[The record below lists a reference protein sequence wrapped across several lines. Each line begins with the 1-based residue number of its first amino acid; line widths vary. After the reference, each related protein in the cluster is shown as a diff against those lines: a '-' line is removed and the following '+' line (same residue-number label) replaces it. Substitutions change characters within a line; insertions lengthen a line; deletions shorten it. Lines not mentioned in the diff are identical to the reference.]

1 MNSNLSRAHPILSL
15 STGELELITQLVL
28 ASGSLK
34 ELAQHFRVSYPT
46 IRSRLDQVIAHLR
59 SLIEEHES
67 DSLPG
72 VVEDLV
78 NQGEVTA
85 TAAQAI
91 LEAHR
96 QELHKQRAES
106 GERRAESQQ

>member
-1 MNSNLSRAHPILSL
+1 MNSNLSRTHPILSL
-15 STGELELITQLVL
+15 NTGELELITHLVL
-28 ASGSLK
+28 CSGSLK
-34 ELAQHFRVSYPT
+34 ELAQHFGVSYPT

-59 SLIEEHES
+59 SLIEEYES

-72 VVEDLV
+72 LVEDLV

-91 LEAHR
+91 LDAHR
-96 QELHKQRAES
+96 QELRKRTE
-106 GERRAESQQ
+106 